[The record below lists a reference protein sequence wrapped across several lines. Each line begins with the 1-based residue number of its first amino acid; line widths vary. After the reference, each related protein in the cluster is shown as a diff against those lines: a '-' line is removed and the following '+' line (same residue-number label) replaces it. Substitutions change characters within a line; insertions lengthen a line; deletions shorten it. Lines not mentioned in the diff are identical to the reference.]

1 MQNQNMFMN
10 IKQVAEYLQ
19 VSPKTI
25 RRLTKTKKLPFVKV
39 SHKVLRFNKSRVD
52 AWVSRYELNVEKDY
66 A

>member
-25 RRLTKTKKLPFVKV
+25 RRLTKIKKLPFVKV

>member
-25 RRLTKTKKLPFVKV
+25 RRWTKTKNFPFVKA